1 MLRVNHVKYM
11 PKAQRTAIMKI
22 YYLGNVYLNKVRKNQ
37 NFFQIDYIERKVKS
51 FPADLIWCSF
61 LTISYLGNQSCLSF
75 PIKLKMKSFKVTNKL
90 QAY

>member
-51 FPADLIWCSF
+51 L
-61 LTISYLGNQSCLSF
+61 
-75 PIKLKMKSFKVTNKL
+75 
-90 QAY
+90 